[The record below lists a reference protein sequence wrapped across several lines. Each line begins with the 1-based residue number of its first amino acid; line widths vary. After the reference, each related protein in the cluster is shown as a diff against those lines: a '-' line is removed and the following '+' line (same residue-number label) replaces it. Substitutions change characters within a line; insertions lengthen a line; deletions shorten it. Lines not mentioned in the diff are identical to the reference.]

1 MGPLPELTQLLK
13 ELIQVGIALTSER
26 DLATLLRRI
35 LSEARRFTRAE
46 AGMLFLQDGQH
57 LRLAVCENEPVA
69 RRLGDEE
76 MRRRGQPA
84 PLPISPKSLS
94 GYVALTGEVLNIAD
108 AYGIPASAPYAFDD
122 SLDRKLGYRTQSVL
136 LVPLRNPSEHVMG
149 VLALINAL
157 DDDDD
162 HVIPF
167 HLGYETLVRSLA
179 SQAAVAIQNVQLQE
193 LSFKDALTGVYNR
206 RYFTLRLEEEVR
218 RHARSQEPVSVILID
233 IDQFKQINDT
243 NGHGAGDK
251 ALLEVAGQLLTRY
264 SRRSTVIS
272 RYGGDE
278 FAVLLTNTSKT
289 GAVAYARR
297 IQVVLAKHAF
307 AHGQLTVSIGV
318 ASLPDDVADGEDLMR
333 TADGALYEAK
343 RAGGNRVAAA

>member
-1 MGPLPELTQLLK
+1 
-13 ELIQVGIALTSER
+13 
-26 DLATLLRRI
+26 
-35 LSEARRFTRAE
+35 
-46 AGMLFLQDGQH
+46 
-57 LRLAVCENEPVA
+57 
-69 RRLGDEE
+69 
-76 MRRRGQPA
+76 
-84 PLPISPKSLS
+84 
-94 GYVALTGEVLNIAD
+94 
-108 AYGIPASAPYAFDD
+108 
-122 SLDRKLGYRTQSVL
+122 
-136 LVPLRNPSEHVMG
+136 MG
-149 VLALINAL
+149 VLALMNAL
-157 DDDDD
+157 DDDD
-162 HVIPF
+162 HAIPF

-318 ASLPDDVADGEDLMR
+318 ASLPDDVAEGEDLMR
-333 TADGALYEAK
+333 TADRGLYEAK